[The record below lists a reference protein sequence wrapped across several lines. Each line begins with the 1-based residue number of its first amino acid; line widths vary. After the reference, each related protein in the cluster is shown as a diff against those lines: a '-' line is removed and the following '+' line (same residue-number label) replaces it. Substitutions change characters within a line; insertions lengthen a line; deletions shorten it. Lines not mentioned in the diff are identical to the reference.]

1 MRKIKRIIICVIM
14 AFVMICVGNNAFSKA
29 RDIKAE
35 ETQNN
40 ELKGTYGDN
49 LTWNFKDGVLKISG
63 TGEIPELFLEKIN
76 DQYDEISKYTVKEIV
91 IEKGV
96 TGIGNSAFEGCYW
109 AEKVTFPDGL
119 QTIGNEAFDRNGL
132 KELEIP
138 ESVSYIGKSAFSWC
152 RKLEE
157 VKLPENPTKLSDKIF
172 YEGSAPK

>member
-1 MRKIKRIIICVIM
+1 MLYNRKERVFAGGRNMRKIKRIIICVIM

-76 DQYDEISKYTVKEIV
+76 DQYDEI
-91 IEKGV
+91 
-96 TGIGNSAFEGCYW
+96 
-109 AEKVTFPDGL
+109 
-119 QTIGNEAFDRNGL
+119 
-132 KELEIP
+132 
-138 ESVSYIGKSAFSWC
+138 
-152 RKLEE
+152 
-157 VKLPENPTKLSDKIF
+157 LSLIHI
-172 YEGSAPK
+172 